1 MLFMN
6 HTDSVLRPVTA
17 EPSRLEWIAAV
28 FVVIIQ
34 QGAFV
39 SIPLVL
45 SDPSSF
51 ALQDV
56 RNPFNTAGIVIS
68 AVAMGIFCF
77 PWIRQI
83 GFLASYNKASLL
95 FMLMVLMS
103 VTWSIHPDLTIRRG
117 VGYVLTMLIAA
128 YLTLRFEVVDR
139 MKVLSAASAIAAVSS
154 VAFVAA
160 LPEYGIMQDGD
171 LAGAWRGVFAHKNHF
186 GPVMAVAV
194 FVELFLLVAG
204 RGRPRWRFA
213 SLSTYFALVV
223 LSHSDTALLLSLA
236 YVAGAGVYLLWQ
248 RDRLMGVGI
257 SIAIVSFLCA
267 AVIVVRND
275 PTFALGVLGRDT
287 TLTGRTE
294 LWQAINTL
302 IEQRPVLGWGYRAM
316 FQANDASTAVIE
328 RVADWG
334 AGSSHN
340 AFLEITLEL
349 GLVGAGLMLVIIV
362 TGLRRG
368 LQCCIAGIL
377 PLGWFSLLFFVGAIL
392 AGQTIETLGENQL
405 IEWLVFNVLI
415 FSCGPCVASCAEA
428 GPANVRRRLAR
439 TMTVAQQ

>member
-1 MLFMN
+1 
-6 HTDSVLRPVTA
+6 
-17 EPSRLEWIAAV
+17 
-28 FVVIIQ
+28 VVIVQ

-39 SIPLVL
+39 STPLVL

-51 ALQDV
+51 ALQDI

-68 AVAMGIFCF
+68 VVAMGIVCF

-83 GFLASYNKASLL
+83 GFLALHNRSSLL
-95 FMLMVLMS
+95 FMLIVLMS
-103 VTWSIHPDLTIRRG
+103 VTWSMHPDLTIRRG
-117 VGYVLTMLIAA
+117 IGYVLTMLIAA
-128 YLTLRFEVVDR
+128 YLTFRFDVVDR
-139 MKVLSAASAIAAVSS
+139 MKVLSAAFAIAAIGS

-171 LAGAWRGVFAHKNHF
+171 LAGAWRGIFAHKNHF

-194 FVELFLLVAG
+194 FTELFLLVAG
-204 RGRPRWRFA
+204 RGQPRWRFA

-236 YVAGAGVYLLWQ
+236 YVAGTCVYLLWQ
-248 RDRLMGVGI
+248 RDRLMGIGI

-267 AVIVVRND
+267 ALVVVWND
-275 PTFALGVLGRDT
+275 PAFALGVLGRDT

-294 LWQAINTL
+294 LWHAINTL

-328 RVADWG
+328 RVASWG

-349 GLVGAGLMLVIIV
+349 GLVGAGVMLVIIV
-362 TGLRRG
+362 TALRRG
-368 LQCCIAGIL
+368 LRCCTAGIL
-377 PLGWFSLLFFVGAIL
+377 PLGWFSLMFFVGAIL
-392 AGQTIETLGENQL
+392 AGQTMETLGENQL

-415 FSCGPCVASCAEA
+415 FSCGLGLASRGEA
-428 GPANVRRRLAR
+428 GPAKVRRRLVR
-439 TMTVAQQ
+439 TMMAVPQ